1 MHITKAMHTAK
12 LDKIDCRLLNLL
24 QTDADVTNAYLAAQ
38 IGLSQA
44 AVFERVKRLETTGY
58 IKNYYAQLDGA
69 KVGAGATFFLQ
80 ISLNSNRKSSIDGFL
95 NKIVELDQITECH
108 HITGS
113 AGFLLKV
120 VTKDM
125 RAFECL
131 VMEEMSQV
139 EEIGNLQSMV
149 VLSVMKD
156 SKVVP
161 IPVD

>member
-1 MHITKAMHTAK
+1 MQTSK
-12 LDKIDCRLLNLL
+12 LDHIDCRLLNLL
-24 QTDADVTNAYLAAQ
+24 QADADVTNAYLARQ

-44 AVFERVKRLETTGY
+44 AVFERVKRLESTGY

-80 ISLNSNRKSSIDGFL
+80 VSLNSNRKSAIDGFL
-95 NKIVELDQITECH
+95 RKIGTLNQVTECH

-120 VTKDM
+120 VAKDM

-139 EEIGNLQSMV
+139 EEIGNLESMV

-161 IPVD
+161 ISTD